1 MAASDDNTIALGRRA
16 MLAAGTALAAAS
28 ALDFTQQAVAASA
41 KDPKDY
47 VFAVS
52 IPFAGMD
59 SYRHQIYGF
68 KDAMAKLGG
77 GTVTIADANFDVKK
91 QTDQIAAFVASKPDA
106 LIVLPADPAGVSKAI
121 QAATAAGVPTFLV
134 DSYVPNATVTTVS
147 MGDDFGMGTL
157 SASYVVKR
165 LNGKGKIAILTLPE
179 NEAWDMRTLG
189 MKFVLQQNPGIEIV
203 ASWPYDTSGK
213 VTPRDAAD
221 SILVAH
227 SDIDAIWTGWDGA
240 AIGAALAIKAAGRSN
255 IFTTGIDGGKQAF
268 QYIQAGSPFA
278 FTVAQSFYQ
287 QAFFAVY
294 YAHEAL
300 AGRQAPRFIINPCYA
315 VTKDVLKGKIP
326 DNYDQFGVA
335 ESLGWPRSL

>member
-1 MAASDDNTIALGRRA
+1 MAPSDDETIAFGRRA
-16 MLAAGTALAAAS
+16 ILAAGTALAAAT
-28 ALDFTQQAVAASA
+28 AFDFPQQAFAKSA

-47 VFAVS
+47 NFAIS

-68 KDAMAKLGG
+68 KDAMEKLGG

-157 SASYVVKR
+157 SAGYVVKR
-165 LNGKGKIAILTLPE
+165 LNGKGKIAIMTLPE

-189 MKFVLQQNPGIEIV
+189 MQFVLKRNPGIEVV
-203 ASWPYDTSGK
+203 ADWPYDTSGK

-221 SILVAH
+221 SILIAH

-240 AIGAALAIKAAGRSN
+240 AIGAALAIKAAGRNN

-268 QYIQAGSPFA
+268 EYIKAGSPFV

-287 QAFFAVY
+287 QAYFSVY
-294 YAHEAL
+294 YAHEVL
-300 AGRQAPRFIINPCYA
+300 AGRTAPRFIINPCYG
-315 VTKDVLKGKIP
+315 VTQDMLKGAIS

-335 ESLGWPRSL
+335 ESLGWHRSL